1 MFTTLF
7 VFVKTPLGKKIVG
20 YGLIA
25 IALLIWFRWQT
36 NKAWEQGFDKGK
48 VKGIEELTKAKEAEW
63 EEKQKAIDAHI
74 QELEQA
80 KADTLAERQE
90 VAASRI
96 SIKSDLAKGITSL
109 REELNRSAGE
119 VAQIPSSE
127 LDAAIRQ
134 NLVTLR

>member
-1 MFTTLF
+1 MFTAIFAL
-7 VFVKTPLGKKIVG
+7 VKTPLGKKIVG
-20 YGLIA
+20 YSILAIGL
-25 IALLIWFRWQT
+25 LVWFRWQT

-48 VKGIEELTKAKEAEW
+48 ANGIEELTKAKEAEW
-63 EEKQKAIDAHI
+63 EERQKALDAHI

-80 KADTLAERQE
+80 KADTLAERQQ

-109 REELNRSAGE
+109 REELNRSAGD
-119 VAQIPSSE
+119 VAQIPASE

>member
-48 VKGIEELTKAKEAEW
+48 VKGIEELTKAKESEW
-63 EEKQKAIDAHI
+63 EEKQKTIDAHI
-74 QELEQA
+74 QKLEQA
-80 KADTLAERQE
+80 KADTLAERQQ

-96 SIKSDLAKGITSL
+96 SLKSDLAKGITSL
-109 REELNRSAGE
+109 REELSRSAGE
-119 VAQIPSSE
+119 VAQIPASE

-134 NLVTLR
+134 NLAALR